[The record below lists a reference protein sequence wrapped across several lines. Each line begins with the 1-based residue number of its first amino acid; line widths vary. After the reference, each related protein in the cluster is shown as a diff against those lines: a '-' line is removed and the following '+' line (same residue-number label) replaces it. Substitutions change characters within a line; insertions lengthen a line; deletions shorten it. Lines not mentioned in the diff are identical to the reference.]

1 MRGKIC
7 LGPLNVAVVVTLDPV
22 VEALDGKDMLKNR
35 NLTYWK
41 QILVA
46 NAMVVGVVVKNS
58 INIYRI
64 N

>member
-22 VEALDGKDMLKNR
+22 VEALDGKDMLKNW